1 MIQRT
6 YTLTYTL
13 SCSGHKFES
22 VNKHILIIAFGLHSR
37 GIYREILFLT
47 MAALGKDHVDI
58 GEGAGMVLR
67 NLGTW
72 SQVWGVG
79 ILIH

>member
-1 MIQRT
+1 
-6 YTLTYTL
+6 
-13 SCSGHKFES
+13 
-22 VNKHILIIAFGLHSR
+22 
-37 GIYREILFLT
+37 